1 MKAINIK
8 GCLVAATLA
17 TLASGSSISCAGT
30 LFTSPIIAVSPRT
43 VDFGAVP
50 VKTTV
55 TNTILIENWG
65 GGKLVGKATVAP
77 PFKIISGGTYRLGPS
92 DAQVITVSYTPSGA
106 LLDTNVEI
114 YGRSRRCG
122 AGNGETPAGP
132 FSWKVR
138 SAPAFP
144 CL

>member
-1 MKAINIK
+1 MGSVKAINIK

-106 LLDTNVEI
+106 LLDTNIVKFT
-114 YGRSRRCG
+114 GG
-122 AGNGETPAGP
+122 AGAVAPVMGKPLP
-132 FSWKVR
+132 DR
-138 SAPAFP
+138 SAGR
-144 CL
+144 

>member
-17 TLASGSSISCAGT
+17 TLANGSSILCAGT

-43 VDFGAVP
+43 IDFGAVP

-55 TNTILIENWG
+55 TKTILIENWG
-65 GGKLVGKATVAP
+65 GGKLIGKATVAH

-92 DAQVITVSYTPSGA
+92 DAQVVTVSYTPSGA
-106 LLDTNVEI
+106 LLDTNVVKFT
-114 YGRSRRCG
+114 GG
-122 AGNGETPAGP
+122 AGAVAPVLGKPLP
-132 FSWKVR
+132 DR
-138 SAPAFP
+138 STGR
-144 CL
+144 